1 MKRVHYVLAIFTLS
15 VVFIGQA
22 AAADLFVGA
31 ESVDLT
37 PTRPV
42 LLQGQFNTRIA
53 RTADTPITANI
64 VALESRQ
71 QETPSACAVIVSID
85 VCSIQNN
92 LRDAIFSRL
101 AQALPDFDAEKSLIL
116 AATHTHTS
124 IATGPDAYVLAPDT
138 PKDEILFGDEAAAYL
153 ADLIVPAIERSWSNR
168 VPALYSFGLGNAV
181 VAYNRRSV
189 YENGTAVMYGNTND
203 PGFRKI
209 EGMEDHDVG
218 CVFFWN
224 TDGKLLAMLINPSCP
239 SQEVEGLSTINA
251 DFWHPVR
258 EKLHAQYG
266 NDVVILGLCGAGG
279 DMSPHVRYR
288 AKAIDRMTQLRNA
301 DVPLQQARLN
311 EIARRIVMAVDEVY
325 PVVEPV
331 KTADCPLAHRYEIFD
346 VPQQKIPES
355 LYEQFKK
362 DASSIKEKLDAD
374 PRNGADHL
382 YVQYNWTNRV
392 VKRYEQQQGVE
403 NPTYAIGTHI
413 LRLGE
418 TVFCTNPFELYT
430 DFAIQMKARS
440 KATQTFVVQLCA
452 AVDKAGYVPSAYAAA
467 LGGYGAIPQSNHVG
481 AEGGQVFTDKTIEV
495 MNSLFE

>member
-1 MKRVHYVLAIFTLS
+1 MKRVRLILAIFSLS
-15 VVFIGQA
+15 AIFIAPA
-22 AAADLFVGA
+22 AAADLYVGA
-31 ESVDLT
+31 ETVDLT
-37 PTRPV
+37 PTRPI
-42 LLQGQFNTRIA
+42 LLQGQFNTRVA
-53 RTADTPITANI
+53 RSADTPITANV
-64 VALESRQ
+64 VALESREG
-71 QETPSACAVIVSID
+71 ETQLGCAVIVSID
-85 VCSIQNN
+85 ICSVQNN

-101 AQALPDFDAEKSLIL
+101 EQALPGFEVEKNLIL

-124 IATGPDAYVLAPDT
+124 FSTGPDAYALAPDT

-153 ADLIVPAIERSWSNR
+153 ADLIVPAIARAWTNR
-168 VPALYSFGLGNAV
+168 VSALYSFGLGNAV

-189 YENGTAVMYGNTND
+189 YQNGSAVMYGKTND
-203 PGFRKI
+203 SNFRKI

-251 DFWHPVR
+251 DYWHPVR
-258 EKLHAQYG
+258 EKLHAEYG
-266 NDVVILGLCGAGG
+266 NDVVILGLCGAAG

-288 AKAIDRMTQLRNA
+288 EKAIDRMIHLRNA
-301 DVPLQQARLN
+301 DVSMQQARLN
-311 EIARRIVMAVDEVY
+311 EIARKIVMAVDEVY

-331 KTADCPLAHRYEIFD
+331 KTADCPLVHRYEVFD

-362 DASSIKEKLDAD
+362 DAAAIKENLDAD
-374 PRNGADHL
+374 ERNGADHL
-382 YVQYNWTNRV
+382 YVQYNWTMRV
-392 VKRYEQQQGVE
+392 VQRYEQQREIE

-430 DFAIQMKARS
+430 DFGVQMKARS
-440 KATQTFVVQLCA
+440 QATQTFVVQLCA
-452 AVDKAGYVPSAYAAA
+452 AVDKSGYVPSAYAVS
-467 LGGYGAIPQSNHVG
+467 GGGMARFRKAITSAPKGAS
-481 AEGGQVFTDKTIEV
+481 
-495 MNSLFE
+495 SLRKKRLK